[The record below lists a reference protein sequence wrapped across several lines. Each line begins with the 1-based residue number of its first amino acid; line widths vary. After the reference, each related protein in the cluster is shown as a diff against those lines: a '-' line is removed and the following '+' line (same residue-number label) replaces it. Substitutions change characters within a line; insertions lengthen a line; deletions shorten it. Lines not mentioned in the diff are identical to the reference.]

1 MIDQNPSYR
10 STANRVGWCL
20 CIMVGMMYLTQ
31 SVWSSLFQLFDP
43 FLTREGS
50 FLVGTLV
57 DTLSY
62 LSYFMVPAILFY
74 PMSRKK
80 SPAPI
85 KCEVKVPA
93 TIPLFILGGMAVI
106 LIFAW
111 INGILM
117 QMIGY
122 EYTASSLGTS
132 DPEAIYLYI
141 TVALAPA
148 FCEEFLFRGVIYG
161 NLRRYG
167 LWSATLISALL
178 FALMHQSI
186 SQTLYTFAAGIVM
199 ALTYELTGSI
209 WCSTF
214 LHMFNN
220 LYSVVQEVIAARL
233 GPACYRKL
241 NMADGIIIVLGRI
254 SMILLCLLAIHKLK
268 KMCKAA
274 EEEKARAEEANLTP
288 AQDGCDRMTFG
299 QVPCRLTPVPESGLT
314 PDKISAKGFFAPGM
328 IAFLVMALVTTV
340 IDAAWGLGLFTG
352 M

>member
-31 SVWSSLFQLFDP
+31 PVWSSLFQLFDL

-74 PMSRKK
+74 PMSRRK

-93 TIPLFILGGMAVI
+93 TIPLFILGGMSVI

-111 INGILM
+111 INGIIM

-122 EYTASSLGTS
+122 AYTASSLGAS

-167 LWSATLISALL
+167 MWSATLISALL

-220 LYSVVQEVIAARL
+220 LYSVVQEVIAMRL
-233 GPACYRKL
+233 GPACYGYL
-241 NMADGIIIVLGRI
+241 NMADGIIILTGLISLMVLCILTVHEKKKRGR
-254 SMILLCLLAIHKLK
+254 AVPVNT
-268 KMCKAA
+268 
-274 EEEKARAEEANLTP
+274 RAEEANP
-288 AQDGCDRMTFG
+288 ALAKDGCERMTFG
-299 QVPCRLTPVPESGLT
+299 QVPRLLTPASESKQT
-314 PDKISAKGFFAPGM
+314 PDKITAKGFFAPGI
-328 IAFLVMALVTTV
+328 IAFLVMAFITTV

>member
-1 MIDQNPSYR
+1 
-10 STANRVGWCL
+10 
-20 CIMVGMMYLTQ
+20 
-31 SVWSSLFQLFDP
+31 
-43 FLTREGS
+43 
-50 FLVGTLV
+50 
-57 DTLSY
+57 
-62 LSYFMVPAILFY
+62 
-74 PMSRKK
+74 MSKRKN
-80 SPAPI
+80 PAPI
-85 KCEVKVPA
+85 KCEVKIPA
-93 TIPLFILGGMAVI
+93 TIPLFILGGMSVI

-111 INGILM
+111 INGIIM

-122 EYTASSLGTS
+122 EYTASTLGTS

-167 LWSATLISALL
+167 MWSATLISALL

-233 GPACYRKL
+233 GPECYKYL
-241 NMADGIIIVLGRI
+241 NMADGVIIILGLY
-254 SMILLCLLAIHKLK
+254 SMIVLCILAIHRLK
-268 KMCKAA
+268 KMRKAV
-274 EEEKARAEEANLTP
+274 EEKAQAEEANLTM
-288 AQDGCDRMTFG
+288 AQDSCERMTFG
-299 QVPCRLTPVPESGLT
+299 QVPRLLTPAPESGQT
-314 PDKISAKGFFAPGM
+314 PDKITAKGFFAPG
-328 IAFLVMALVTTV
+328 IIVFLVMAFITTV

-352 M
+352 I

>member
-31 SVWSSLFQLFDP
+31 PVWSSLFQLFDL

-74 PMSRKK
+74 PMSRRK

-93 TIPLFILGGMAVI
+93 TIPLFILGGMSVI

-111 INGILM
+111 INGIIM

-122 EYTASSLGTS
+122 AYTASSLGAS

-167 LWSATLISALL
+167 MWSATLISALL

-220 LYSVVQEVIAARL
+220 LYSVVQEVIAMRL
-233 GPACYRKL
+233 GPDCYGYL
-241 NMADGIIIVLGRI
+241 NMADGIIILTGLISLMVLC
-254 SMILLCLLAIHKLK
+254 ILTVHAK
-268 KMCKAA
+268 KK
-274 EEEKARAEEANLTP
+274 RSRTVPVNTRVEEANPTP
-288 AQDGCDRMTFG
+288 AQDGCERMTFG
-299 QVPCRLTPVPESGLT
+299 QVPCLLTPAPENGQT
-314 PDKISAKGFFAPGM
+314 QDKITAKGFFAPG
-328 IAFLVMALVTTV
+328 IIVFLVMAFITTV